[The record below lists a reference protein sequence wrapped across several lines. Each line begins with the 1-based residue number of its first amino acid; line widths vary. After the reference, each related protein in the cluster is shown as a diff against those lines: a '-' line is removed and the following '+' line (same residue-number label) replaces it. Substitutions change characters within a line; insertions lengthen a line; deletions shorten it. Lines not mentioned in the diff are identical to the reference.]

1 MANYV
6 RRPNRFLRPKREHIT
21 PLDRVQG
28 KLRSLMIT
36 STILL
41 AETRAEETKHRTM
54 PTRRRERAA
63 LSR

>member
-36 STILL
+36 STVLL
-41 AETRAEETKHRTM
+41 AGTGAKDSKHRIM
-54 PTRRRERAA
+54 PTKRRERAA
-63 LSR
+63 ASR

>member
-36 STILL
+36 STVLL
-41 AETRAEETKHRTM
+41 AETRTKDSKNRVM
-54 PTRRRERAA
+54 PTRRRERAVA
-63 LSR
+63 SR